1 MATGIL
7 HAPKSARAG
16 EVIEVRA
23 TVAHPMETGHRV
35 NAEGQSVQRDIV
47 RRIECRWAGE
57 LVFAADLHPA
67 IAANPYVAFN
77 VVALAS
83 GPLSLRWWGD
93 RGFEHSETT
102 IVEVL

>member
-35 NAEGQSVQRDIV
+35 NAEGQSVLRDIV

-67 IAANPYVAFN
+67 IAANPYVAFH

-83 GPLSLRWWGD
+83 GPLTLRWLGD